1 MGWRLIDWHGMEW
14 IRGRM
19 ERMSDRIDQLV
30 HNTSM
35 HLKRAKYDEC
45 IYLHRLTQAV
55 GNGMVQVF
63 VIALVLGI

>member
-1 MGWRLIDWHGMEW
+1 MGIDRLAWHGMDQRK
-14 IRGRM
+14 IG
-19 ERMSDRIDQLV
+19 RMSDRIDQLV

-35 HLKRAKYDEC
+35 HFKRAKYDEC

>member
-1 MGWRLIDWHGMEW
+1 MEWGLIDWHGMEW

-35 HLKRAKYDEC
+35 HFKRAKYDEC
-45 IYLHRLTQAV
+45 IYILA
-55 GNGMVQVF
+55 
-63 VIALVLGI
+63 